1 MDIVILC
8 NIANGFQLRSCCKR
22 PAKHSWDYGMC
33 SAAKIIIHPPWD
45 LRKTM
50 NQLKILF
57 TTTLLCVICS
67 WFMHILAKKCKWK
80 ILIHVEC
87 HAIWAPWCDIP
98 WYVFFSPI
106 HCGHLCDMTYIYF
119 LFPFTVL
126 LLSLPHT
133 DNQKNYS
140 AYERYTG
147 VQGPPNIFQK
157 TEDRPIF
164 WIFITEDLAL
174 RIWSYED
181 SKELPV

>member
-67 WFMHILAKKCKWK
+67 WFMHITAKKCKWK

-87 HAIWAPWCDIP
+87 HVIWPPWCDLP
-98 WYVFFSPI
+98 RYVFFSPI
-106 HCGHLCDMTYIYF
+106 HCGHVIWPTFTFFFHSQYYYYPYPIQTTNPKKMTPRMNAIRVSRGPQTFSRKLKRSQF
-119 LFPFTVL
+119 LIP
-126 LLSLPHT
+126 
-133 DNQKNYS
+133 K
-140 AYERYTG
+140 
-147 VQGPPNIFQK
+147 I
-157 TEDRPIF
+157 
-164 WIFITEDLAL
+164 
-174 RIWSYED
+174 
-181 SKELPV
+181 